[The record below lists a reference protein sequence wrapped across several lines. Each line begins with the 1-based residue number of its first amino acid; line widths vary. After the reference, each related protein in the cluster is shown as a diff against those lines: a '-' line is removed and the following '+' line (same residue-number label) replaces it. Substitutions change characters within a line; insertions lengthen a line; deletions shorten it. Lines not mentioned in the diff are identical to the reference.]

1 MRPESRT
8 DRALQIL
15 RRDGLGALAAAAV
28 DHLRWRTKT
37 SAPGVRY
44 RGWRYTRRASGLDPL
59 ARHEV
64 DPDRIRYVTG
74 GIEPTTPASHHLQR
88 VAGFDHRTDGVGGVR
103 GGAWDRT
110 DDRFEDLL
118 EYRSMRARREGAAWS
133 ETALYRGHRD
143 RIEAGHESYGC
154 TDLDELRDRLAA
166 VDDLLADI
174 ERDGYRTRRAAGGDP
189 FDEIRVTIGRD
200 GSLRYN
206 DEGRHRLAAAKL
218 LDVEAVP
225 VLVVA
230 RHEELVYP

>member
-8 DRALQIL
+8 DRALQVL
-15 RRDGLGALAAAAV
+15 RRDGLGGLVSLAV

-44 RGWRYTRRASGLDPL
+44 RGWRYARRANGLEPL

-74 GIEPTTPASHHLQR
+74 GIEPTVRGSYHLQR
-88 VAGFDHRTDGVGGVR
+88 VAGFDHRSDGFGGVR

-118 EYRSMRARREGAAWS
+118 EYRSMRARWEGAAWS
-133 ETALYRGHRD
+133 ETDLYRRHRD
-143 RIEAGHESYGC
+143 RIEAGYESYGC
-154 TDLDELRDRLAA
+154 PDLDRLRERLAA
-166 VDDLLADI
+166 VDDLLAGI
-174 ERDGYRTRRAAGGDP
+174 ERDGYRARRAAGGDP
-189 FDEIRVTIGRD
+189 FDEIRVNVGRD
-200 GSLRYN
+200 GSLLYN